1 MIEPT
6 VAIDASKDASDVTPV
21 DPTSGAPAAGVD
33 GRTLRRERGRAAV
46 TDAMIE
52 LVLEGHLPPSAE
64 QLAARSGVSV
74 ASVFRY
80 FDGLDDLRRSATEE
94 YFRRYDHLFEI
105 SDIGEGTLA
114 ERIDRIVDAR
124 LRLYTVTGPMGE
136 LVRIRARQDP
146 TAHDN
151 LGRLRRTYAAQLRHH
166 FDTELSELSTPARA
180 DLVGTIATLTSFESW
195 EQLRHE
201 RTDDDIHRA
210 WTRALTSLITAR

>member
-6 VAIDASKDASDVTPV
+6 VANGASDVTSDDTSV
-21 DPTSGAPAAGVD
+21 RPTSGATTGVD

-52 LVLEGHLPPSAE
+52 LVLEGHLPPSAD

-94 YFRRYDHLFEI
+94 YFRRYDHLFEVN
-105 SDIGEGTLA
+105 DIGEGALA
-114 ERIDRIVDAR
+114 DRIDRIVDTR
-124 LRLYTVTGPMGE
+124 LRLYTITGPMGE

-151 LGRLRRTYAAQLRHH
+151 LGRLRRTYSDQLRHH
-166 FDTELSELSTPARA
+166 FDTELSKLVAA
-180 DLVGTIATLTSFESW
+180 DRDDLIGTIETLTSFESW
-195 EQLRHE
+195 EQLHHD
-201 RTDDDIHRA
+201 RTGDDIRRA
-210 WTRALTSLITAR
+210 WTQALTVLISAR